1 MAFDHVAHIR
11 LAIDCIETAAS
22 LDEATA
28 QMAAILRDKAEQAG
42 VPGKYHETV
51 TRFWMHMVARVL
63 DKDLP
68 KAYYSEAALASDA
81 ARTGWLDPDLRPL
94 DQ

>member
-11 LAIDCIETAAS
+11 LAIDCITEASS

-28 QMAAILRDKAEQAG
+28 RMAGILRAKANAAG
-42 VPGKYHETV
+42 VPEKYHETV

-68 KAYYSEAALASDA
+68 KAYYSAAALASDA
-81 ARTGWLDPDLRPL
+81 ARTGWIDPDLQALP
-94 DQ
+94 